1 MTIEEYTGAAPG
13 RLLGLESAATYLD
26 TTERSIRKLIERGV
40 LQPVKIPTLRRVL
53 LDREDLDRLINAAKA
68 EATV

>member
-26 TTERSIRKLIERGV
+26 TTERSIRRLIERGV